1 MLRRTGEASLRYG
14 NSSQTAYV
22 LISAKGLTL
31 VELMVTLAVILV
43 VIASA
48 STAYLKLLGGFKVQ
62 GKLSD
67 TQLDALYGFELLRYD
82 VQMAGYGL
90 PYPTKP
96 PDDMCNVYNE
106 ASSAPASNFNDKD
119 PTPTNPKCIP
129 RAFRFSDN
137 LGPNGSDILVIKST
151 VAKLSSSTR
160 KWSMMYGKAPN
171 CRVKS
176 WGNSDLDFVAGE
188 KVVALLGDRDRRLL
202 PLSLTT
208 ANWKLTFADNNCA
221 GLPSPSDDN
230 TVHVLYGVDN
240 STSGAPLMPF
250 NRVDYYL
257 AAPGTPSD
265 MPGKCFPGS
274 FVFYR
279 ATINQSGATAGA
291 RNPEPLIDCA
301 LDFQVAFGRDR
312 DADGGVET
320 WDSNSTLTAAQIN
333 TQLRE
338 LRIFVL
344 YHEGGKDD
352 NFRYSSTLNLGDA
365 QTGTLSSFTPAGDA
379 TRYRWKVAKLV
390 IKPMN
395 LDVTP
400 P

>member
-1 MLRRTGEASLRYG
+1 
-14 NSSQTAYV
+14 
-22 LISAKGLTL
+22 LTL

-90 PYPTKP
+90 PYGPSP
-96 PDDMCNVYNE
+96 MCFYNE
-106 ASSAPASNFNDKD
+106 ASTSPASNFNDAA
-119 PTPTNPKCIP
+119 NPPCIP
-129 RAFRFSDN
+129 RAFRFSN
-137 LGPNGSDILVIKST
+137 NTGSNGSDVLVIKSA
-151 VAKLSSSTR
+151 VARLNSTTR
-160 KWSMMYGKAPN
+160 KWSMMYRDGAN

-176 WGNSDLDFVAGE
+176 WSTSDLNFVTGE
-188 KVVALLGDRDRRLL
+188 KIVAILGGQTRALLPS
-202 PLSLTT
+202 PLNT
-208 ANWKLTFADNNCA
+208 ANWKLTFVDNNCT
-221 GLPSPSDDN
+221 GLPSPAAGVVN
-230 TVHVLYGVDN
+230 LLYGVDN
-240 STSGAPLMPF
+240 STAGSPLMPF

-257 AAPGTPSD
+257 ATPSTTSD
-265 MPGKCFPGS
+265 MPTRCFPGS

-279 ATINQSGATAGA
+279 ATINQSGAAAGA

-312 DADGGVET
+312 DGDGGVET
-320 WDSNSTLTAAQIN
+320 WDSNSTLTASQIS

-338 LRIFVL
+338 LRVFVL

-352 NFRYSSTLNLGDA
+352 NFRYSGSLNLGDA
-365 QTGTLSSFTPAGDA
+365 QTGVLSSFAPAGDA

-390 IKPMN
+390 MKPMN